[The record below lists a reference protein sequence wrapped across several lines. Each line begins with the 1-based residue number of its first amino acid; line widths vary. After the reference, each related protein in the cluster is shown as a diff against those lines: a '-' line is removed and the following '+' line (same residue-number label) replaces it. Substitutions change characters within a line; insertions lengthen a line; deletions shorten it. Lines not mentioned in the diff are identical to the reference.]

1 MLKSEIK
8 QDFFSFFFLNYTLI
22 LVTWLGGASSKE
34 PACQCRRHKRCWFCP
49 WVGRIQWHPT
59 PVFLPGESHGRRS
72 LVGYSPWGRK
82 ESDTTERL
90 HFHFQPVLGSP
101 PLSQMPSS
109 VGFILKFPRSELS
122 SFYPCGQLPAHP
134 VSSRHHYP
142 HCLLKKICVESII
155 FYYPR
160 LPPILNCPS
169 PLSIRELEKVASL
182 VSQLVKNLPAT
193 QETLVWFVGWED
205 PLEKG

>member
-22 LVTWLGGASSKE
+22 LVTLLGGASSKE

-82 ESDTTERL
+82 ESGTTERL
-90 HFHFQPVLGSP
+90 HFHFSLLCIGEGNGNPLQYPAWRIPGTEEPSGLLWGSHRVEYDW
-101 PLSQMPSS
+101 SNIAAA
-109 VGFILKFPRSELS
+109 VAVCIWGFPGGS
-122 SFYPCGQLPAHP
+122 A
-134 VSSRHHYP
+134 
-142 HCLLKKICVESII
+142 
-155 FYYPR
+155 
-160 LPPILNCPS
+160 
-169 PLSIRELEKVASL
+169 
-182 VSQLVKNLPAT
+182 VKNPPQCKRHMRHEFSPWVRKIPWRRA
-193 QETLVWFVGWED
+193 
-205 PLEKG
+205 